1 MMTEKIGYST
11 IDEIINDILQIL
23 SREYQ
28 EKIKEM
34 SPDDFRTIEHF
45 NFGQYIRNKYYH
57 QNSAKEQ
64 LLESLDDQVDYLV
77 LGGDEFSDSIMEK
90 LYQRITTSKK

>member
-1 MMTEKIGYST
+1 MMTEKNGYST

-23 SREYQ
+23 SLEYQ

-45 NFGQYIRNKYYH
+45 NFGQNIRNKYYH
-57 QNSAKEQ
+57 QNPAKEQ

-77 LGGDEFSDSIMEK
+77 LGGDEFSDIIMEK